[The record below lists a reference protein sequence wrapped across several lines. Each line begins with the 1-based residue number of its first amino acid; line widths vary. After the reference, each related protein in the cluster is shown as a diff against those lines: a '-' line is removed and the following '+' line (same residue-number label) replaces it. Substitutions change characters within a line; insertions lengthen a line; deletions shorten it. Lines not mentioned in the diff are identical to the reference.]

1 MRDRYSKE
9 ISMLYIEK
17 NNVIR
22 KPISM
27 LLKKVVKKLYLA
39 SNEND
44 GFYLF
49 LKYRPSLVLIDI
61 STNEINYIAILKQ
74 IREIDSEVSIIIISA
89 HNENKLILKCL
100 EFNIHNYIKRPINKN
115 FLLKSI
121 ENNAKMIY
129 VNKINKYQQNEIIN
143 QKILLQ
149 NIIDSQKEM
158 IIVTDFKE
166 ISFMNDSFLNFFK
179 ISNSEEFKKK

>member
-89 HNENKLILKCL
+89 HN
-100 EFNIHNYIKRPINKN
+100 
-115 FLLKSI
+115 
-121 ENNAKMIY
+121 
-129 VNKINKYQQNEIIN
+129 
-143 QKILLQ
+143 
-149 NIIDSQKEM
+149 
-158 IIVTDFKE
+158 
-166 ISFMNDSFLNFFK
+166 
-179 ISNSEEFKKK
+179 